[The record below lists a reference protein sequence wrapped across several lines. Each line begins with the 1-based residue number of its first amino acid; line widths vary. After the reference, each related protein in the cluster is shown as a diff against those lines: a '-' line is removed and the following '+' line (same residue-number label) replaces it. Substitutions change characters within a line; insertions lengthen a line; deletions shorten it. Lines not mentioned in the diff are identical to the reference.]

1 MGLIPTSG
9 VPEEGRML
17 GPPGKQDS
25 VQRCLKLSDTCPGL
39 ELLTSSLRIHQKNN
53 PKLEFEK
60 EANGTGET
68 ETLFSWSLCVTLPR
82 EKDVEGELWGSFAES

>member
-17 GPPGKQDS
+17 GPPGKQDN
-25 VQRCLKLSDTCPGL
+25 VQRCLKLSDTYPGL

-68 ETLFSWSLCVTLPR
+68 ETAVQLEFVCDLA
-82 EKDVEGELWGSFAES
+82 KGKG

>member
-17 GPPGKQDS
+17 GPPGKQDN
-25 VQRCLKLSDTCPGL
+25 VQRCLKLSDTYPGL

-53 PKLEFEK
+53 PKLDFERRRM
-60 EANGTGET
+60 ELERRRRCSAEV
-68 ETLFSWSLCVTLPR
+68 CV
-82 EKDVEGELWGSFAES
+82 